1 LAIALTATLALGGL
15 GATSPAR
22 AQSCAAG
29 ETAVNFGYI
38 AGFGDVANQALTV
51 PAGVSSIRVYLNGAQ
66 GGSSDVAGGLG
77 GQVEGVLTVA
87 PGDAIA
93 VRVGGEDGRGA
104 VNGGLGNGG
113 ADFGNNGGGATDLLL
128 GGNRVAIA
136 GGGGGAGSIGWNNGA
151 NPVAGGVGG
160 AGGGGAGGT
169 GAATVDIPNPPGP
182 LGGEGGSVGLGGRS
196 GDGCA
201 SAGSTPGLETG
212 MGGASPP
219 APGAPVMAGGG
230 GGGGG
235 GASMGGGGGGG
246 GMGSFDCAVLDG
258 NGGGGGGAGGTSDG
272 GGLTSPV
279 LRNGTHAGDG
289 SALICYAQPTFAFS
303 GSASGH
309 SGAVTLRLD
318 TTSPTATQQVTVAQ
332 GAAAFAFPNPV
343 PAGAG
348 WTLSIAATPAGQQ
361 CGVTPASGSAVGA
374 DVANLVLQCQNVSAG
389 TVAID
394 PAGLPDATQGVAFAQ
409 TLTASSSDGATAPY
423 TFALASGALPDGLTL
438 SASGELSGTP
448 SVAGRFDFS
457 VQAASSNG
465 ISGSRAYSM
474 LVNRSGTQSISRF
487 VADPAA
493 PVFAAGG
500 TFTVSAIGG
509 ASGNALTFASL
520 TPAVCTVS
528 GNIVT
533 MRATGVCT
541 LSADQAGGNGFDAA
555 PQAQLSVTLGAIAPS
570 LTWIEDLRKQ
580 LSEGGFDLPDPRSNS
595 AGVFSF
601 VSADSGVATVSGRR
615 VTLVGA
621 GATTLTATQAA
632 SGSYLA
638 ATVSIT
644 LMVADR
650 PDPTRDAGVVGG
662 LQAQI
667 DASSRFVAAQQTNVN
682 DRLRQLRHGMDNRSS
697 HSLAFSLRDGGGQ
710 GLRLAP
716 DQQRSTAF
724 APELAEGWGVWSA
737 GTVVAG
743 GRDARSGSRGFDFRS
758 DGLTFGADWRGGD
771 ALLLGLAAG
780 FGWNDTDLDGPRSRL
795 KGKQRSL
802 ALYGLWRGGQWFVD
816 GNFGLGRVDFD
827 SERWSSAAAAAA
839 HGEREGRQRFGALTA
854 GYEYA
859 GDKLHL
865 TGYGRIDANRTRL
878 NAYAERGLGDLDL
891 RYGAQ
896 TVRDSGLAL
905 GLEGQYATGAGWHPY
920 WMLEYRDGSN
930 DRSDVALN
938 YVQRA
943 SANDY
948 VLGLRSY
955 GDRSFT
961 YGGGMDLDLSAA
973 WRLSLLL
980 RRQHASG
987 QDAASTFGLLLS
999 YSPGAMRTIAV
1010 SSTPSADAVD
1020 AVGRPAPAQ
1029 AGSGGED
1036 GR

>member
-1 LAIALTATLALGGL
+1 M
-15 GATSPAR
+15 
-22 AQSCAAG
+22 
-29 ETAVNFGYI
+29 NFNYI
-38 AGFGDVANQALTV
+38 AGFGDVANQTLTV
-51 PAGVSSIRVYLNGAQ
+51 PAGVSSIRVFLNGSQ
-66 GGSSDVAGGLG
+66 GGSTSVSGGLG
-77 GQVEGVLTVA
+77 GQVEGVLAVA
-87 PGDAIA
+87 PGDAIT
-93 VRVGGEDGRGA
+93 VRVGGEDSRGA
-104 VNGGLGNGG
+104 VNGGIGNGG

-136 GGGGGAGSIGWNNGA
+136 GGGGGAGSMGWNNGV
-151 NPVAGGVGG
+151 NFVDGGVGG
-160 AGGGGAGGT
+160 AGGGGAGGA
-169 GAATVDIPNPPGP
+169 GAATVDTPNPPGP
-182 LGGEGGSVGLGGRS
+182 LGGEGGRVGFGGQP
-196 GDGCA
+196 GMGCNNVA
-201 SAGSTPGLETG
+201 VGPSAGSDTG
-212 MGGASPP
+212 VGGTSPP

-272 GGLTSPV
+272 GGLSSPV
-279 LRNGTHAGDG
+279 LRNGVHAGDG
-289 SALICYAQPTFAFS
+289 SALICYTQPTFAFS
-303 GSASGH
+303 GSASGQ

-318 TTSPTATQQVTVAQ
+318 TTNPTATQQVTVAQ
-332 GAAAFAFPNPV
+332 GATSFAFPNPV
-343 PAGAG
+343 PAGAN
-348 WTLSIAATPAGQQ
+348 WTLGIAATPAGQQ

-374 DVANLVLQCQNVSAG
+374 DVANLVLQCRNVSAG
-389 TVAID
+389 TVSID
-394 PAGLPDATQGVAFAQ
+394 PASLSDATQGVAFAQ
-409 TLTASSSDGATAPY
+409 TLTASSSDGAIAPY
-423 TFALASGALPDGLTL
+423 AFALASGALPDGLAL
-438 SASGELSGTP
+438 SAAGELSGTP

-457 VQAASSNG
+457 VQATSSNG

-474 LVNRSGTQSISRF
+474 LVNRSGTQSISQF
-487 VADPAA
+487 VTDPAA

-500 TFTVSAIGG
+500 TFTVSAVGG
-509 ASGNALTFASL
+509 ASGNRLIFASL

-528 GNIVT
+528 GNTVS
-533 MRATGVCT
+533 MRAIGLCT
-541 LSADQAGGNGFDAA
+541 LSADQAGGNGFEAA
-555 PQAQLSVTLGAIAPS
+555 PQAQLSVMLGAIAPS

-580 LSEGGFDLPDPRSNS
+580 LSEGGFDLPDPRSDS
-595 AGVFSF
+595 AGAFGF
-601 VSADSGVATVSGRR
+601 ASADPGVATVSGRR
-615 VTLVGA
+615 VTLVGT
-621 GATTLTATQAA
+621 GITTLTATQAA
-632 SGSYLA
+632 SGGYLA
-638 ATVSIT
+638 ATVSIA
-644 LMVADR
+644 LVVADR

-667 DASSRFVAAQQTNVN
+667 DASTRFLAAQQTNLN
-682 DRLRQLRHGMDNRSS
+682 DRLRQLRHAADNRSS
-697 HSLAFSLRDGGGQ
+697 HSLAFSLRGDGRASQ

-716 DQQRSTAF
+716 DRERAAAF
-724 APELAEGWGVWSA
+724 APEMAQGWGLWSA

-743 GRDARSGSRGFDFRS
+743 GRDARGGSRGFDFRS
-758 DGLTFGADWRGGD
+758 DGVTFGADWRGGD
-771 ALLLGLAAG
+771 ALVLGLAAG

-816 GNFGLGRVDFD
+816 GNFGLGRLNFD
-827 SERWSSAAAAAA
+827 TERWNSAAAAAA
-839 HGEREGRQRFGALTA
+839 RGERDGRQAFGALTT

-865 TGYGRIDANRTRL
+865 TGYGRIDVNRTRL
-878 NAYAERGLGDLDL
+878 RAYAERGLDDLDL

-896 TVRDSGLAL
+896 TLRDRGLAL
-905 GLEGQYATGAGWHPY
+905 GLEGQYATGASWHPY

-999 YSPGAMRTIAV
+999 YSPGAARTIAMPAT
-1010 SSTPSADAVD
+1010 SPHDATDAAGHESA
-1020 AVGRPAPAQ
+1020 AQ
-1029 AGSGGED
+1029 AGSGGGED